1 MTDIGKLATEQR
13 NAASERIDRLPTLD
27 MVRLIN
33 NEDKKVAGAVETVCP
48 QIAEAIDGIYARMQ
62 RGGRLIYTGC
72 GTSGR
77 LGVLDAAE
85 CPPTY
90 STDPERVRAVI
101 AGGYGAMFAAVEGA
115 EDDRSLGANDLKALH
130 LTEDDS
136 VVGIAASGRTPYV
149 LGALTIAVTCCPG
162 CEAEAHADIAISPA
176 PGPEVITG
184 STRMKSGTAQKM
196 ILNMI
201 STGVMVKLGK
211 VYGNL
216 MVDVKASNE
225 KLRERCVRIVRQ
237 ATGAE
242 DAAARA
248 ALIETNYACK
258 PAIVMLLL
266 GVDKTGAE
274 TLLTRANGRV
284 AAALEG

>member
-13 NAASERIDRLPTLD
+13 NAASEQIDRLPTLD

-101 AGGYGAMFAAVEGA
+101 AGGYGAMFAAVIIVFLPTFLLYLFLSE
-115 EDDRSLGANDLKALH
+115 KI
-130 LTEDDS
+130 
-136 VVGIAASGRTPYV
+136 IAG
-149 LGALTIAVTCCPG
+149 VTG
-162 CEAEAHADIAISPA
+162 
-176 PGPEVITG
+176 G
-184 STRMKSGTAQKM
+184 
-196 ILNMI
+196 
-201 STGVMVKLGK
+201 GVKG
-211 VYGNL
+211 
-216 MVDVKASNE
+216 
-225 KLRERCVRIVRQ
+225 
-237 ATGAE
+237 
-242 DAAARA
+242 
-248 ALIETNYACK
+248 
-258 PAIVMLLL
+258 
-266 GVDKTGAE
+266 
-274 TLLTRANGRV
+274 
-284 AAALEG
+284 